1 MKKIFYLLCIISFF
15 HHSTSA
21 QLKNGEIAPNWT
33 LTDIQGNV
41 HTLYD
46 YLNDGK
52 FVLIDFSA
60 TWCGP
65 CWNYHNNGAMKTFYN
80 TYGPDGTDEAMVFF
94 IEGDPT
100 TTLANLN
107 GSGNTQGNWVINTP
121 YPIIDLP
128 NNTVASAYKIGYFP
142 TVYIVYP
149 NRSIYEVGQAPF
161 SGLRTR
167 LENMPRQ
174 ATEPHEIKIMNV
186 QGTTLFCSDDAK
198 LGVRF
203 QNYGL
208 EPIESATFQVV
219 ENGEIL
225 ATKEWSGNL
234 GKYYFANVTFDEN
247 FEIVD
252 GMNVEI
258 RGEAPGQQ
266 IFDLSS
272 LNDVTLFTEPELQA
286 GRRIKI
292 QILATQN
299 GPNTRWELKTG
310 TGGIQ
315 LKADELENNKVYTQT
330 VILSV
335 GQCYQFNV
343 YNENGTGLGAGGYYR
358 ILDRDDNILAEV
370 NQFTSR
376 STTNFMGSVTT
387 STTTLSSVDR
397 FIMSPNPVVSELNI
411 QFESITK
418 SNFNVQVHSGIGSV
432 IFSNRFEND
441 ESGKFSMTIPTTSF
455 QPGMYFLT
463 INNGSESMV
472 RKFVKL

>member
-1 MKKIFYLLCIISFF
+1 M
-15 HHSTSA
+15 
-21 QLKNGEIAPNWT
+21 KNGEIAPNWT
-33 LTDIQGNV
+33 LPDIEGKV

-65 CWNYHNNGAMKTFYN
+65 CWNYHNNGAMKNFYN

-94 IEGDPT
+94 IEGDPS

-128 NNTVASAYKIGYFP
+128 NNAVASAYKIGYFP

-149 NRSIYEVGQAPF
+149 NRSIYEVGQASF
-161 SGLRTR
+161 ATLRTR

-174 ATEPHEIKIMNV
+174 ATEAHEIKMMSV

-234 GKYYFANVTFDEN
+234 AKYNFANVTFDEN

-258 RGEAPGQQ
+258 RGKTPGQEV
-266 IFDLSS
+266 FELSE
-272 LNDVTLFTEPELQA
+272 LRNVTLYTEPELQA

-292 QILATQN
+292 QIMATQN
-299 GPNTRWELKTG
+299 GPNIRWELKTG

-315 LKADELENNKVYTQT
+315 LKADELENNKLYTQT

-343 YNENGTGLGAGGYYR
+343 YSENGTGLGSGGYYR

-370 NQFTSR
+370 NEFTSR
-376 STTNFMGSVTT
+376 STTNFMGSTTT
-387 STTTLSSVDR
+387 STTTISSVDK
-397 FIMSPNPVVSELNI
+397 FVMSPNPVSTELNI
-411 QFESITK
+411 QFESIQK
-418 SNFNVQVHSGIGSV
+418 ADYNIQVHSVTGTV
-432 IFSNRFEND
+432 IYSNRP
-441 ESGKFSMTIPTTSF
+441 ESNSSGQFSMMIPTDSF
-455 QPGMYFLT
+455 QPGMYFLA
-463 INNGSESMV
+463 INNGMESMV
-472 RKFVKL
+472 RKFVKF